1 LTVRP
6 LIDHAVRCS
15 LFAALLCGVS
25 SGCASRRISTPH
37 FTAPDIS
44 ISRRDAENIENDS
57 EHPSSSATSAS
68 LREDSEPAGKKKPGR
83 LDDLAYRDGAASL
96 TLDKPDEAED
106 EFLAVLLAGHYEA
119 KQPSEEIVPPVNGPS
134 PGSARNGQRFQIPSE
149 LPGSE
154 APPFR
159 VPPLDIK
166 QPYEERREQIEQLYG
181 GVPELPEL
189 AEDDPNQPVWT
200 LQDLE
205 NVAWENHP
213 AVAAAAAQ
221 VEVTRGHMIQAGLH
235 PNPIVGWEEDTIGSG
250 IQGYKGPFWTQ
261 TIVTGGKLKLSRSAA
276 AMDHENAR
284 IAYQKTKVEIATQVR
299 QADEIYRAQIELVA
313 GGQAAAYEP
322 LQMRVFAVQA
332 RNAVIAAHYQV
343 VAAGRQLGAAIG
355 MPDAETF
362 RIGSEAESV
371 PPGIEFH
378 AARTFLL
385 ENHTELRTLRNLVV
399 QSQFRSR
406 LEYIKPRIPDVTYYQ
421 TVQHVYEVGPF
432 VNSTNFQISAPLP
445 IFDRNQGNILAQ
457 ESSIISH
464 ERSYGA
470 QQNDLIRQLAMILAR
485 FETARAQ
492 ARNYR
497 QQMLPD
503 QARTYRGVYSRYR
516 EAGPGANDDVNF
528 GDVIVAQQMLVTAI
542 VGYADVLQEM
552 WQSYVAAAEIL
563 QIEDLSL
570 LAACFGTEE

>member
-1 LTVRP
+1 M
-6 LIDHAVRCS
+6 LI
-15 LFAALLCGVS
+15 AL
-25 SGCASRRISTPH
+25 A
-37 FTAPDIS
+37 
-44 ISRRDAENIENDS
+44 
-57 EHPSSSATSAS
+57 
-68 LREDSEPAGKKKPGR
+68 R
-83 LDDLAYRDGAASL
+83 LS
-96 TLDKPDEAED
+96 
-106 EFLAVLLAGHYEA
+106 
-119 KQPSEEIVPPVNGPS
+119 
-134 PGSARNGQRFQIPSE
+134 
-149 LPGSE
+149 
-154 APPFR
+154 
-159 VPPLDIK
+159 
-166 QPYEERREQIEQLYG
+166 
-181 GVPELPEL
+181 
-189 AEDDPNQPVWT
+189 
-200 LQDLE
+200 
-205 NVAWENHP
+205 
-213 AVAAAAAQ
+213 
-221 VEVTRGHMIQAGLH
+221 
-235 PNPIVGWEEDTIGSG
+235 
-250 IQGYKGPFWTQ
+250 
-261 TIVTGGKLKLSRSAA
+261 
-276 AMDHENAR
+276 
-284 IAYQKTKVEIATQVR
+284 
-299 QADEIYRAQIELVA
+299 DEIYRAQIELVA

-371 PPGIEFH
+371 PLGIEFH

-421 TVQHVYEVGPF
+421 TVQHSYEVGPF
-432 VNSTNFQISAPLP
+432 VNSTNFQISAPIP

-457 ESSIISH
+457 ESSIISN

-563 QIEDLSL
+563 QIDDLSL
-570 LAACFGTEE
+570 MAACFGIEE